1 MSYLMMRREHFT
13 VRREDG
19 FTLIEM
25 LASMIFIGVL
35 FAAFA
40 LVLSSTL
47 RHNNEVTAESTAQ
60 TELRA
65 AIDGLAAE
73 LRQAYSG
80 DTTSPIASISG
91 TQITFLSPD
100 RASPFH
106 LRRIS
111 YQLSSGNFQRAI
123 AISTD
128 TDGAP
133 WNFPPLGAWATRVKS
148 VVNATAFTYLDAS
161 GVATANPA
169 SVRTVSVALTVST
182 TTSQGRQ
189 FTYSTSVTLRTPV

>member
-1 MSYLMMRREHFT
+1 MIRRLPGKAAGE
-13 VRREDG
+13 G
-19 FTLIEM
+19 GYTLIEM
-25 LASMIFIGVL
+25 LVSMIFIGML
-35 FAAFA
+35 FAAFS
-40 LVLSSTL
+40 LVLTSTL
-47 RHNNEVTAESTAQ
+47 HHNDEVTAESTAK
-60 TELRA
+60 TELRTS
-65 AIDGLAAE
+65 IDGLANE

-80 DTTSPIASISG
+80 DTTSPIESVSG

-100 RASPFH
+100 RATPFH

-111 YQLSSGNFQRAI
+111 YRLSSGSFQRAI

-133 WNFPPLGAWATRVKS
+133 WTIPALGAWATQVKS
-148 VVNATAFTYLDAS
+148 VVNGTVFTYLDAS
-161 GVATANPA
+161 GAVTATPA
-169 SVRTVSVALTVST
+169 SVRTVNVTLTVST